1 MITLAQAQEYI
12 AATLGASVPGFIVQ
26 AALDQVSAAEP
37 SMIAAG
43 YTASQVTL
51 VQSMATAIVACA
63 GNPTRI
69 QSQGAPS
76 GASCSFKHFDDALTS
91 LRRSLEQQ
99 DTVGTV
105 SSIVGQDPQ
114 KPSAWA
120 MAVE

>member
-26 AALDQVSAAEP
+26 AALDQVAAAEP

-63 GNPTRI
+63 GNPARI

-76 GASCSFKHFDDALTS
+76 GASRSFKHFDDALSALRKS
-91 LRRSLEQQ
+91 LQHLDSAN
-99 DTVGTV
+99 TTTN
-105 SSIVGQDPQ
+105 IVGPDPQ
-114 KPSAWA
+114 ADAWA
-120 MAVE
+120 MVC